1 MVGHHQIGGSLVWTN
16 NWVLGYM
23 GLGDVR
29 GGVGFGDVYGL
40 LGENVGGGG
49 VGDKIWKEKMDRV
62 EKKKWW
68 PSKSHWERQNK
79 KLGMDVQLLDLLWIK
94 KKLELHLYPKK
105 KKKRNFILENKRVSD
120 LHIYILFP
128 LNPKNLN
135 NFSFNNNL
143 PIVLKN
149 V

>member
-1 MVGHHQIGGSLVWTN
+1 
-16 NWVLGYM
+16 
-23 GLGDVR
+23 
-29 GGVGFGDVYGL
+29 
-40 LGENVGGGG
+40 
-49 VGDKIWKEKMDRV
+49 
-62 EKKKWW
+62 
-68 PSKSHWERQNK
+68 
-79 KLGMDVQLLDLLWIK
+79 MDVQLLDLLWIK
-94 KKLELHLYPKK
+94 KVGAAFVPKK